1 MKVIGILLIIA
12 GVAALIWGGI
22 SYVTDKDTVD
32 LGSTAVVT
40 EDRGH
45 VAIPPLYAGAAILLG
60 GLLVG
65 LSTRNKHTA
74 ESKSTVTVQ
83 KTIDTTE

>member
-1 MKVIGILLIIA
+1 MRTIGILLMIIGA
-12 GVAALIWGGI
+12 VGLIWGGI

-32 LGSTAVVT
+32 LGSTQVVT

-45 VAIPPLYAGAAILLG
+45 VSVPPIYAGAALVLG

-65 LSTRNKHTA
+65 LSSRNKHRA
-74 ESKSTVTVQ
+74 ESKVTVT
-83 KTIDTTE
+83 KTVDASE

>member
-1 MKVIGILLIIA
+1 MKVLGIILIIA
-12 GVAALIWGGI
+12 GIAALIWGGI

-32 LGSTAVVT
+32 LGATAVVT

-45 VAIPPLYAGAAILLG
+45 VAIPPLYAGGAILLG

-65 LSTRNKHTA
+65 LSSRNTHRA
-74 ESKSTVTVQ
+74 ESTVTVH
-83 KTIDTTE
+83 KTVDSTE

>member
-1 MKVIGILLIIA
+1 MRVLGILLIIA

-22 SYVTDKDTVD
+22 SYVTDRDTVD
-32 LGSTAVVT
+32 LGSTSVVT

-45 VAIPPLYAGAAILLG
+45 VTIPPLYAGAAILVG

-65 LSTRNKHTA
+65 LSTRNRHKA
-74 ESKSTVTVQ
+74 ESTLTVHKTV
-83 KTIDTTE
+83 DTSN